1 MQKESTILSFARD
14 EAEHQHATG
23 HHGLARNYRCA
34 HNSLSRYLTSIC
46 RPHLT
51 ISELTSDFILD
62 YQSWLW
68 GQGIS
73 RNTSSCYLRSLHA
86 IFNRAVRLGLATDDP
101 FTLAYTG
108 VAKTRKRAI
117 QSEDIQRLLHLSIA
131 DGLVRLGKSPHHKW
145 FGRHLQQLEFAR
157 DLFLFCFSSRGM
169 TFVDLA
175 YLRPTDIHNGHIHY
189 ARRKTRQPIEVRIEP
204 IMHSIIRKYHRPDS
218 PYLFPILH
226 SLIPQEAYTQ
236 YRKALR
242 TYNFHLQQLSAMLGP
257 DISLSSYVS
266 RHSWATIAY
275 QQQIPISVISQ
286 AMGHDSERTTRIY
299 LKSLENNMIDEANH
313 NLLEKIFSPLLC

>member
-86 IFNRAVRLGLATDDP
+86 IFNRAVRLGLATGDP

-108 VAKTRKRAI
+108 VAKTRNVPSSPRTSSA
-117 QSEDIQRLLHLSIA
+117 SSI
-131 DGLVRLGKSPHHKW
+131 SP
-145 FGRHLQQLEFAR
+145 L
-157 DLFLFCFSSRGM
+157 
-169 TFVDLA
+169 
-175 YLRPTDIHNGHIHY
+175 PTD
-189 ARRKTRQPIEVRIEP
+189 
-204 IMHSIIRKYHRPDS
+204 
-218 PYLFPILH
+218 
-226 SLIPQEAYTQ
+226 
-236 YRKALR
+236 
-242 TYNFHLQQLSAMLGP
+242 LSAWANLPTTSGSAGTCSSW
-257 DISLSSYVS
+257 SLPATSSS
-266 RHSWATIAY
+266 SA
-275 QQQIPISVISQ
+275 
-286 AMGHDSERTTRIY
+286 
-299 LKSLENNMIDEANH
+299 
-313 NLLEKIFSPLLC
+313 SPAAA